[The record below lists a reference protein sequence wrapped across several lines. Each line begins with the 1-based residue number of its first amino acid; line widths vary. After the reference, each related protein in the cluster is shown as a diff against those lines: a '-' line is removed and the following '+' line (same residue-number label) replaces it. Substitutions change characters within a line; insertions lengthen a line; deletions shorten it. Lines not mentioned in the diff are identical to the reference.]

1 METKPSLHCVILRA
15 VELNSAESE
24 VKRPKAKKN
33 TIMSVSTA
41 QNTDNTMKRQQRQQ
55 FILK

>member
-1 METKPSLHCVILRA
+1 METKPSLRCIILRA
-15 VELNSAESE
+15 VELNSAESG

-41 QNTDNTMKRQQRQQ
+41 QNKDNTMKRQQREQ